1 MSRYSYQ
8 PHSILTYLQPQV
20 HHKALND
27 FLNDCLKKSQAPSR
41 IPIHYKHIHEADA
54 FYELTKDG
62 IDNLPFTVSRYITP
76 RHRPRVRIT
85 TDLDT
90 KEVTAKIIKS
100 RLVDF
105 DIFSPRTQFDF
116 RISINVESPWN
127 GSEDW
132 LENVDEAG
140 GRRGDRQ
147 KDRVSY
153 RHLAYQIDLTQVTYP
168 AVRTAQ
174 LSLLEIR

>member
-1 MSRYSYQ
+1 M
-8 PHSILTYLQPQV
+8 
-20 HHKALND
+20 
-27 FLNDCLKKSQAPSR
+27 
-41 IPIHYKHIHEADA
+41 
-54 FYELTKDG
+54 
-62 IDNLPFTVSRYITP
+62 
-76 RHRPRVRIT
+76 RIT
-85 TDLDT
+85 TNLDT

-116 RISINVESPWN
+116 RISISVESPWD

-132 LENVDEAG
+132 LITVDEAG

-153 RHLAYQIDLTQVTYP
+153 RHLAYQIDLTQVTYA
-168 AVRTAQ
+168 AVRITRYFR
-174 LSLLEIR
+174 LHIR